1 MSARRASWRFE
12 RQNRPDPHGRGIVLY
27 DFEGDLLGGGDD
39 PGTALTWIGRGE
51 RVTIGGYDLTDPMIY
66 AGPQPDIYHPAFEPS
81 AIDLD
86 REIAPG
92 QPPRAAISVHSWHP
106 WAAMTPSLRG
116 SYLAWIAGG
125 RRDAGAPDSF
135 PSLYL
140 CGLERRLFVDLG
152 VSGPVPPDQQAEVSA
167 IRDEVA
173 GLVAAYGP
181 RLALGNASRLL
192 AILDLVLRNA
202 AAFRQPPPLDP
213 DRDRVPLDLA
223 IGLGVLVA
231 AGEPIP
237 AEWALAWAWYRPDMP
252 FTAGATRCPEEV
264 RHLFMLRYRQRE
276 GDGMLLRPGTTEL
289 RPAYEP
295 LNTGVPKPRLAM
307 PGLPDVFLRRNA
319 GVALSPIVAWV
330 CDDLEPYARWIA
342 RNPTR
347 SGTMMSLLQLPAL
360 LLERDLPIARRV
372 RTWLSLALGEYD
384 EPVPGTVAVTAGADL
399 IALWGQE
406 PPDRLTKG
414 ESEMLA
420 QVLERFGVGL
430 EPDVRFDGPPITHR
444 MPVALFRAPDGAEC
458 VPVRASSAAGAVVAL
473 ALVLGAPLLTTGD
486 PARPLTG
493 SERSLLLR
501 VIGGGAT
508 ADPGLSPLDA
518 VRLQAA
524 VARLAPLDPKPSG
537 LKRRIDAPH
546 PADRLRIGG
555 LLVRIAA
562 EGASDLP
569 PKVVSL
575 LQRQFRALHLDPATV
590 PSRLHAAS
598 TAPTTTPA
606 NARSEGVMADRQAPA
621 GRGGRV
627 PVRLDH
633 ETISRTR
640 EESDTVSALLGDL
653 LADEALPAERPED
666 RMSVPAAPSA
676 PDGLD
681 AAHSA
686 FLHDLAGRESWSTA
700 DASDLASRHHLLLG
714 GAIDTINEW
723 AIEQTGD
730 PAIAG
735 DDTLSIDRDV
745 LSGIPLPHGTRDRG
759 TS

>member
-12 RQNRPDPHGRGIVLY
+12 RQNRPDPRGRGIVLY
-27 DFEGDLLGGGDD
+27 DFEGDLLGGGDPD
-39 PGTALTWIGRGE
+39 ATLTWIGRGE
-51 RVTIGGYDLTDPMIY
+51 RVTIGGYDLADPMIY

-81 AIDLD
+81 AIDRE
-86 REIAPG
+86 REIAPD
-92 QPPRAAISVHSWHP
+92 QPPRAAISVHSWQP

-116 SYLAWIAGG
+116 SYLAWIASG

-140 CGLERRLFVDLG
+140 CGLERRLFVDLDI
-152 VSGPVPPDQQAEVSA
+152 SGPVPPDQRADVTA

-173 GLVAAYGP
+173 SLIAAYGP

-213 DRDRVPLDLA
+213 DRDRVPLELA
-223 IGLGVLVA
+223 IGLGVLTA

-264 RHLFMLRYRQRE
+264 RELFLLRYRQRE
-276 GDGMLLRPGTTEL
+276 GAGMVLRPGTTEL

-295 LNTGVPKPRLAM
+295 LNTGVPKPRIAV

-319 GVALSPIVAWV
+319 GVALSPVVAWI

-347 SGTMMSLLQLPAL
+347 AGTMMSLLQLPAL
-360 LLERDLPIARRV
+360 LLESDVPIVRRV
-372 RTWLSLALGEYD
+372 RTWLSLTLGEYD
-384 EPVPGTVAVTAGADL
+384 EPVPGAVAVTAGADL

-406 PPDRLTKG
+406 PPDRLSKG
-414 ESEMLA
+414 EGEMLA
-420 QVLERFGVGL
+420 QVLERFGVGM

-444 MPVALFRAPDGAEC
+444 MPVALFRAPDGAEGFS
-458 VPVRASSAAGAVVAL
+458 VRTASPEGEMAAL
-473 ALVLGAPLLTTGD
+473 ALALGAPLLATDD
-486 PARPLTG
+486 PARALTDR
-493 SERSLLLR
+493 ERSLLAR
-501 VIGGGAT
+501 VIGSGNRGGLA
-508 ADPGLSPLDA
+508 PSPLEA

-524 VARLAPLDPKPSG
+524 VARLSPQDPKPSG
-537 LKRRIDAPH
+537 LKRRIDALH
-546 PADRLRIGG
+546 PAYRHRIGEI
-555 LLVRIAA
+555 LVRIAV
-562 EGASDLP
+562 EVASDLP

-575 LQRQFRALHLDPATV
+575 LQRQFRALRLDPATV

-598 TAPTTTPA
+598 TAPTTTTA

-666 RMSVPAAPSA
+666 RMSVPAPPSA
-676 PDGLD
+676 LDGLD

-700 DASDLASRHHLLLG
+700 DASDLASHHRLLLG

-735 DDTLSIDRDV
+735 DDTLTIDRDV